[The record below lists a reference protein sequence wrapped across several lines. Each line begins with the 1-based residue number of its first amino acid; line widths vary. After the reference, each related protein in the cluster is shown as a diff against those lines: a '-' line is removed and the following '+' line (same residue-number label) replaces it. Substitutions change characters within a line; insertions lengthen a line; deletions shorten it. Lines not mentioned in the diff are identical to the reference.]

1 MNWVWVFLSLILR
14 KLCGPSFT
22 EFHFTHN
29 MEHHFP
35 IYAWHSTRQQSQGSD
50 LMKQYLLLEET
61 QRWPGTDVK
70 TF

>member
-50 LMKQYLLLEET
+50 LMKRIYY
-61 QRWPGTDVK
+61 
-70 TF
+70 